1 MPWHFLSP
9 GNANFARRLALFYA
23 ALWLSV
29 GIQLPFFP
37 IWLVAEGL
45 DSRTIGFL
53 LAMPMLVRVMII
65 PITRAADRNDSVRRI
80 MIFTCSASLVG
91 YAALGFSHGLWTIL
105 PAFALAAAAFAPAVP
120 LADAYALRGL
130 ADRGRSYGRARLWGS
145 ASFIVGNLGA
155 GLLIDL
161 VSPRNLIWLI
171 IAAMVITVAAATQL
185 GMLPPSDVEPA
196 RPRKPTTLWRDPAL
210 LAVIAAA
217 SVLQASHAVYYGFSS
232 IAWSAA
238 GFDGTAIAG
247 LWTLGVLS
255 EIALFAMSPRFSLGP
270 TTMLAI
276 GAAGGAIRWTAMALG
291 PPLPL
296 LPLLQC
302 LHALSFGATH
312 LGMLGFLV
320 RATPAGLGAT
330 VQGYCA
336 IAQGLVM
343 ALAMSLSGFLYADYG
358 RHAYA
363 AMTALSLCGGGLAWA
378 ARRLSAPDRV

>member
-9 GNANFARRLALFYA
+9 GNANFAPRLALFYA

-130 ADRGRSYGRARLWGS
+130 ADRGRSYGRVRLWGS
-145 ASFIVGNLGA
+145 ASFIAGNLGA
-155 GLLIDL
+155 GLLVDL
-161 VSPRNLIWLI
+161 VSPHNLIWLI
-171 IAAMVITVAAATQL
+171 IAAMAITVAAATQL
-185 GMLPPSDVEPA
+185 GVLPPGDAEPTRA
-196 RPRKPTTLWRDPAL
+196 RKPGALWRDPAL

-217 SVLQASHAVYYGFSS
+217 SILQASHAVYYGFST
-232 IAWSAA
+232 IEWSAA
-238 GFDGTAIAG
+238 GFDGTTIAG

-255 EIALFAMSPRFSLGP
+255 EIALFAVSPRLSLGP
-270 TTMLAI
+270 TSMLAI
-276 GAAGGAIRWTAMALG
+276 GAAGGAIRWTAMAFG
-291 PPLPL
+291 PPPAL
-296 LPLLQC
+296 LPMLQC

-358 RHAYA
+358 RRAYA
-363 AMTALSLCGGGLAWA
+363 AMAALSLCGGGLAWA
-378 ARRLSAPDRV
+378 ARRLSAPDRL